1 MNRLRKKIE
10 KDPAKPEYLMTKRG
24 VGYYLCDR

>member
-1 MNRLRKKIE
+1 MPIRNKIE

-24 VGYYLCDR
+24 VGYFLAKR